1 MKDYI
6 ECINS
11 TVARYFKMLDEYPDA
26 EIILNIIIEDDRIE
40 INLEPW
46 ESISNYKNIPH
57 EFTDPPYKFPEPKKT
72 KLF

>member
-11 TVARYFKMLDEYPDA
+11 AIARYFKMLDEFPDA
-26 EIILNIIIEDDRIE
+26 EISLNIIIEDDRIE

-57 EFTDPPYKFPEPKKT
+57 EFTYPPYKFPEPKKS